1 MTFVVEPPHPCGR
14 AASPHPVAATAETD
28 AATGENEATQSA
40 LGDLGIRLPC
50 GLLP

>member
-1 MTFVVEPPHPCGR
+1 MTFVVEPPHPCGCCR
-14 AASPHPVAATAETD
+14 PHSVAATVETD

-40 LGDLGIRLPC
+40 LGDLGIKLPC